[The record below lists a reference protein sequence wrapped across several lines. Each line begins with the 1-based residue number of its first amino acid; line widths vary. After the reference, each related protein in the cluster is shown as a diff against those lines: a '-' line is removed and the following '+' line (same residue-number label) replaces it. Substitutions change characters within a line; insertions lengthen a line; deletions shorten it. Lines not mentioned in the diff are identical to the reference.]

1 MLPGGFEMTVA
12 FSAEAVNNFEV
23 DNNKSAFQNLFDQYE
38 YVIVNSLVTSF
49 GLDFLVTDHYGGDV
63 DTIHNVREIGIDPNM
78 KYKDSANAAAYTK
91 RGEYISD
98 TYHSDSR
105 YVNINRKVSNE
116 KKLGNLIDEY
126 TGKRIAP
133 NETHNLDHVISAK
146 DIHDDRGRV
155 LSGLRG
161 EDLANRREN
170 LKPTNPHTNKTKSA
184 KDMDIFIDS
193 LEYRGGKYI
202 DKYGYEYTPEA
213 IERMKRLKL
222 KSKQPYD
229 YLINKS
235 YYLSPI
241 FAKSVTKAACNV
253 GLKMGLRQ
261 ALGLLMAELW
271 FSIKDQFQRLKS
283 KFNDSHSFG
292 EYLTA
297 IKEGLKRWLIK
308 IQDKRK
314 ELIGRFKEG
323 ALAGILTSI
332 TTTLIN
338 VFATTAKNTIKIIRQ
353 IYAHLVEAA
362 KILFFNPNNLE
373 YGDCLKA
380 VMKIIA
386 VGASVV
392 LGTMVSEAISK
403 TPINAIPELSD
414 VVPTFCGT
422 LVTGIISCTLLYFF
436 DRSTIITKLVTYLN
450 GLTPYSED
458 IKYFKEQTI
467 AYEKYASELASIDY
481 EHLKMQTENLELIAE
496 KLENAEN
503 EDTLNEVLLD
513 IYMSF
518 GWNTPWGEGSL
529 EEAIK
534 VKRKIV
540 HSLN

>member
-1 MLPGGFEMTVA
+1 MTVA

-184 KDMDIFIDS
+184 KDMDIFIDG
-193 LEYRGGKYI
+193 LEYRSGKYI

-297 IKEGLKRWLIK
+297 IKEGLKKWLVK
-308 IQDKRK
+308 IQNKRK
-314 ELIGRFKEG
+314 ELFARFKDG
-323 ALAGILTSI
+323 ALAGVLSSI
-332 TTTLIN
+332 TTTFIN
-338 VFATTAKNTIKIIRQ
+338 IFATTAKNTIRIVRQ

-362 KILFFNPNNLE
+362 KILFFNPDNLA

-380 VMKIIA
+380 VMRIIT

-392 LGTMVSEAISK
+392 LGTMVSDAISK
-403 TPINAIPELSD
+403 TPIQAMPVIAD
-414 VVPTFCGT
+414 VVPTFCGA
-422 LVTGIISCTLLYFF
+422 LVTGILSCTLLYFF
-436 DRSTIITKLVTYLN
+436 DRSTIVSNLVEYLN
-450 GLTPYSED
+450 RITPYYED
-458 IKYFKEQTI
+458 NKYFKEQTI
-467 AYEKYASELASIDY
+467 AYEEYAARLAKLDVEELRKHTTAIEDIS
-481 EHLKMQTENLELIAE
+481 T
-496 KLENAEN
+496 KLETAKDE
-503 EDTLNEVLLD
+503 ESLHQIFIE
-513 IYMSF
+513 IYEKY
-518 GWNTPWGEGSL
+518 GWMNPWGEGSL
-529 EEAIK
+529 DSAFYERRRLIHKA
-534 VKRKIV
+534 
-540 HSLN
+540 N

>member
-1 MLPGGFEMTVA
+1 MTVA

-184 KDMDIFIDS
+184 KDMDIFIDG
-193 LEYRGGKYI
+193 LEYRSGKYI

-503 EDTLNEVLLD
+503 EDTLNEALLD

>member
-1 MLPGGFEMTVA
+1 MAVA
-12 FSAEAVNNFEV
+12 FSAEVTNSFKV
-23 DNNKSAFQNLFDQYE
+23 DNSKDAFHNIFDQYE
-38 YVIVNSLVTSF
+38 SVIINSLVTSF
-49 GLDFLVTDHYGGDV
+49 GLDFLVTDQYGGDV
-63 DTIHNVREIGIDPNM
+63 DTIHNVREIGKNPEM
-78 KYKDSANAAAYTK
+78 KYKNAMNAADYRN
-91 RGEYISD
+91 RGEYNSYS
-98 TYHSDSR
+98 YHSDPNYISR
-105 YVNINRKVSNE
+105 NRAFSAE
-116 KKLGNLIDEY
+116 KKAGQLRDAY
-126 TGKRIAP
+126 TGKAIGP
-133 NETHNLDHVISAK
+133 NEKFDLDHVLSAK
-146 DIHDDRGRV
+146 EIHDDRGRV
-155 LSGLRG
+155 LSGLHG
-161 EDLANRREN
+161 EYLANRPEN
-170 LKPTNPHTNKTKSA
+170 LQPTDPHINRRKKA
-184 KDMDIFIDS
+184 MDMDDFI
-193 LEYRGGKYI
+193 E
-202 DKYGYEYTPEA
+202 KYGDEYNDSEKR
-213 IERMKRLKL
+213 RMKVAKAHT
-222 KSKQPYD
+222 KAPYEAA
-229 YLINKS
+229 LARA
-235 YYLSPI
+235 YYLSPK
-241 FAKSVTKAACNV
+241 FAGDVAKAAGNT

-261 ALGLLMAELW
+261 TLGFLMAELW
-271 FSIKDQFQRLKS
+271 FSIKDQFKRLKS
-283 KFNDSHSFG
+283 KFNGSHSFR

-403 TPINAIPELSD
+403 TPIKAIPELSD